1 MFGRQ
6 ALLSPSAS
14 VAAREA
20 SGNRVG
26 ASAFPFLGDTHS
38 ARRGVV
44 VGTGIVQRWVQNEN
58 LGR

>member
-1 MFGRQ
+1 ML
-6 ALLSPSAS
+6 ASSAS

-26 ASAFPFLGDTHS
+26 ASAFPWLGDTHS
-38 ARRGVV
+38 ASRGAV
-44 VGTGIVQRWVQNEN
+44 VGTEIVSRWVQGEN

>member
-6 ALLSPSAS
+6 SLLASSAS

-26 ASAFPFLGDTHS
+26 ASAFPLLGDTDS
-38 ARRGVV
+38 ASHGVV
-44 VGTGIVQRWVQNEN
+44 VGTEIV
-58 LGR
+58 